1 MKLSPMAKKIA
12 GMICVLALVFILIS
26 VVFFRSWEFWPFA
39 VGVLMGAVFSLVRII
54 LLDRSVDRAIAKG
67 TSFKKST
74 AVLQSLLR
82 LILAA
87 LILILAAISGF
98 PSMLWG
104 TGAGILTMP
113 LAAFSMKFFKHGDEH
128 GAE

>member
-26 VVFFRSWEFWPFA
+26 VVFFRSWDFWPFA
-39 VGVLMGAVFSLVRII
+39 VGVLMGAVFSLSRII
-54 LLDRSVDRAIAKG
+54 SLDRAVDKAIEQGEA
-67 TSFKKST
+67 FKKNST
-74 AVLQSLLR
+74 LLHYFLR
-82 LILAA
+82 FVLAA
-87 LILILAAISGF
+87 LILLLTAIFGD

-104 TGAGILTMP
+104 AGAGILTLP

-128 GAE
+128 DAE